1 MKKSRRLI
9 RNTILALNGLMVL
22 YVGINRLYAV
32 DETTHAP
39 RRTDAAELARLR
51 DFNAI
56 EVHGDFGLDVV
67 QEAGYSVGLPPP
79 GRSKGEFVAIVRGNT
94 LVLNGYRHTH
104 TTRVRVGMPALTH
117 LEAGEEVPALTVS
130 GFNGA
135 SLSLRL
141 EGKSRVVL
149 RNNAIRQ
156 WHISASQIGE
166 LQIDKAS
173 LGAGKVDLAGRATL
187 SVID

>member
-79 GRSKGEFVAIVRGNT
+79 GRSKGEFVAIVRGNVRLGVAHHDHGGAERGQQHHGQQGNDERRSL
-94 LVLNGYRHTH
+94 LVGNARAEAVHVCH
-104 TTRVRVGMPALTH
+104 HRVRFKLR
-117 LEAGEEVPALTVS
+117 GEMS
-130 GFNGA
+130 KD
-135 SLSLRL
+135 R
-141 EGKSRVVL
+141 R
-149 RNNAIRQ
+149 
-156 WHISASQIGE
+156 
-166 LQIDKAS
+166 
-173 LGAGKVDLAGRATL
+173 
-187 SVID
+187 